1 MTALILQHLPLQDRL
16 AAARVCQ
23 TWAEAAALATSTI
36 KLTALPAPKLQ
47 RLQSWL
53 QQHGQQLTCLELDT
67 EGAAD
72 NAVLQLPELHQLCS
86 LMLTGCKLQLP
97 SAARRS
103 ARSAAHAPAALL
115 LPRLT
120 SLHLGG
126 FTVSTLSTL
135 LQLTQVTS
143 LRSLKLGA
151 PYTSKAEISLT
162 PKLQQQPKPISQA
175 LSTVLQH
182 NTQLTQLNVWGL
194 IFEDSTLAAVSS
206 LQRLQDCCVGIKD
219 FDALL
224 SCFEPASTGLSGDL
238 LRGLPASLTSLHV
251 RDCRFSDATRITLP
265 RQPPQLTAL
274 KQLKLQNARIYPSAL
289 TAMLQLQ
296 ELRLICCSFQAGGAG
311 AGVNESSQA
320 VAAFLAALEQMQQLE
335 VLEVKRLGLTCPD
348 LPAQSYSALTA
359 STRLRHLDL
368 CVENAAPV
376 PLGGC
381 AGTLVVG
388 MRHGVGMF

>member
-151 PYTSKAEISLT
+151 PYTSKAAAAAQADQPGAVHSPAAQHTADAVVRVGPHFRGLN
-162 PKLQQQPKPISQA
+162 PGSSQQP
-175 LSTVLQH
+175 
-182 NTQLTQLNVWGL
+182 
-194 IFEDSTLAAVSS
+194 AAAA
-206 LQRLQDCCVGIKD
+206 G
-219 FDALL
+219 
-224 SCFEPASTGLSGDL
+224 L
-238 LRGLPASLTSLHV
+238 LRGH
-251 RDCRFSDATRITLP
+251 
-265 RQPPQLTAL
+265 
-274 KQLKLQNARIYPSAL
+274 
-289 TAMLQLQ
+289 
-296 ELRLICCSFQAGGAG
+296 
-311 AGVNESSQA
+311 
-320 VAAFLAALEQMQQLE
+320 
-335 VLEVKRLGLTCPD
+335 
-348 LPAQSYSALTA
+348 
-359 STRLRHLDL
+359 
-368 CVENAAPV
+368 
-376 PLGGC
+376 
-381 AGTLVVG
+381 
-388 MRHGVGMF
+388 